1 MSSILYYSN
10 FCEHSKKLL
19 QILSKSQVSKDVH
32 FICIDKRVRGEDNKT
47 YIVFE
52 NGKRIIMPENVTKVP
67 ALLLMT
73 QNYKVIYGEAIY
85 DYFKPKQ
92 ETLTKQVTHNNLEP
106 MAFSFGG
113 GGGSSG
119 SSYGGIVSDNYSFL
133 DMDADSL
140 TAKGDGGLRQMHSY
154 VTLDYMDQIN
164 TPTDETDFKSNKMPE
179 GSTIENLQRQ
189 REQDISNIQGNG
201 GGRRV

>member
-10 FCEHSKKLL
+10 FCEHSKKIL
-19 QILSKSQVSKDVH
+19 QILSKTQVSKDVH
-32 FICIDKRVRGEDNKT
+32 FICIDKRVKGADGKT

-52 NGKRIIMPENVTKVP
+52 NGKKIIMPENVTKVP

-73 QNYKVIYGEAIY
+73 QNYRVVYGEAIY

-92 ETLTKQVTHNNLEP
+92 EVLTKQVTHNNLEP
-106 MAFSFGG
+106 TAFSFGG
-113 GGGSSG
+113 GGGFG
-119 SSYGGIVSDNYSFL
+119 AGGGIVSDNYSFL

-154 VTLDYMDQIN
+154 VTLDYNDKIN
-164 TPTDETDFKSNKMPE
+164 TPTDETDFKSAKMPE

-189 REQDISNIQGNG
+189 RDQEISNLQQNG
-201 GGRRV
+201 GRAF

>member
-1 MSSILYYSN
+1 
-10 FCEHSKKLL
+10 
-19 QILSKSQVSKDVH
+19 LSKTQVSKDVH
-32 FICIDKRVRGEDNKT
+32 FICIDKRVKGADGKT

-52 NGKRIIMPENVTKVP
+52 NGKKIIMPENVTKVP

-73 QNYKVIYGEAIY
+73 QNYRVVYGEAIY

-92 ETLTKQVTHNNLEP
+92 EVLTKQVTHNNLEP
-106 MAFSFGG
+106 TAFSFGG
-113 GGGSSG
+113 GGGFG
-119 SSYGGIVSDNYSFL
+119 AGGGIVSDNYSFL

-154 VTLDYMDQIN
+154 VTLDYNDKIN
-164 TPTDETDFKSNKMPE
+164 TPTDETDFKSAKMPE

-189 REQDISNIQGNG
+189 RDQEISNLQQNG
-201 GGRRV
+201 GRAF

>member
-19 QILSKSQVSKDVH
+19 QILGKTQVSKDIH
-32 FICIDKRVRGEDNKT
+32 FICIDKRVKGEDNKL

-73 QNYKVIYGEAIY
+73 QNYQVIYGEAIY
-85 DYFKPKQ
+85 DYFKPRQ
-92 ETLTKQVTHNNLEP
+92 EVITKQVTNNNLEP
-106 MAFSFGG
+106 SAFSFGG
-113 GGGSSG
+113 SSYT
-119 SSYGGIVSDNYSFL
+119 SNYGGIVSDNYSFL

-154 VTLDYMDQIN
+154 VTLDYMDKIN

-189 REQDISNIQGNG
+189 RENDITSLQNS
-201 GGRRV
+201 GGRKIN